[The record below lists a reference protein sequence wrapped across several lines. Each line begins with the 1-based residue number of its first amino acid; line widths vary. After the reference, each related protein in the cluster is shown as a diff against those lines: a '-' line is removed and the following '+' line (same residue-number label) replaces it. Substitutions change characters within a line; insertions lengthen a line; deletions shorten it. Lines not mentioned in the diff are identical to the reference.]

1 MKVDTMGLLKLIFG
15 KSKKTQVFMKE
26 KIVKILV
33 MGKER
38 VGKTTLIHK
47 LCNPEEF
54 VENYKPTLYDVYEKT
69 ITVDEYNV
77 KFQFMELGGSQNFPS
92 MQDVFVRQADIYI
105 LVYAYDDKD
114 SYKRLLELRDQLS
127 SIKNK
132 HTAQLPVI
140 VANNKIDLRNKL
152 VNGDS
157 NRRKSI
163 RQWCFLLHEVSAK
176 TDFKVNA
183 VMDSLIEESKF
194 IGNDDDFS
202 ESKVSGR
209 YIYKDNR
216 EKSELFHKAPS
227 LFRHY
232 DNSDEKME
240 KRLQRSTQKA
250 TSKSFKKCKFN
261 QRSAAEV
268 RRSNSLSALSTLR
281 RSFRRYSQRRRA
293 YTRVEVNHNEKPHR
307 NISES
312 IIDWDLSTPSAG
324 SNLPKSNKISESQES
339 ITKYSVSS
347 MSIKSEKSFAN
358 QKNAGVKNNSV
369 KETPSATTKRNLFK
383 QNKRLSTNVNDTFV
397 EQLNNL
403 GGRRKSLSSNALTII
418 DRDQGECFEN
428 STDKDNSKK
437 KLLRARSV
445 SVHSSE
451 YSKKNKPA
459 KLEIVHPQLKGQ
471 PDGVDDSNAT
481 STLTGRKHQR
491 SFSAATRRLSRILPG
506 RRLSISID
514 ALSDSNESSD
524 EKATKL
530 NGIRRRSFSQN
541 DLLHSIQVFN
551 EKNALAS
558 GESHSKFWT
567 GLSRKRSVKTF
578 SKNKVSKPIFRG
590 RTVDDADSLPS
601 DESLSSIKRI
611 ERRRWSR
618 KKSSCQSNQSS
629 VSTFSTGKSS
639 LQDQAIFLRQSSSIR
654 RKSLSSNDLPKLDK
668 QAVFLKFTPKDNKS
682 KDGLNLQQEPSDF
695 RKISAISGSSGRRR
709 SLSSSDATI
718 LLAKNWPLV
727 EG

>member
-1 MKVDTMGLLKLIFG
+1 MKVDTMGLLKFIFG

-26 KIVKILV
+26 KTVKILV

-54 VENYKPTLYDVYEKT
+54 VESYKPTLYDVCEKT
-69 ITVDEYNV
+69 IKVDEYNV
-77 KFQFMELGGSQNFPS
+77 NFQFMELGGSQNFPS

-105 LVYAYDDKD
+105 LMYAYDDKD

-152 VNGDS
+152 LNRDS

-163 RQWCFLLHEVSAK
+163 RQWCYLLHEVSAK

-183 VMDSLIEESKF
+183 IMDSLIEESKF
-194 IGNDDDFS
+194 IGNEDDFG

-216 EKSELFHKAPS
+216 EKIELFHKAPS

-240 KRLQRSTQKA
+240 KRLQRSAQKA
-250 TSKSFKKCKFN
+250 ESKSLKICKFKH
-261 QRSAAEV
+261 RSAEV
-268 RRSNSLSALSTLR
+268 KRSNSLSALSTLR
-281 RSFRRYSQRRRA
+281 HSFHRYSQRRRA
-293 YTRVEVNHNEKPHR
+293 YTRFEMNHNEKPYR
-307 NISES
+307 NVSES
-312 IIDWDLSTPSAG
+312 ITFWDQQTPFAGNNLST
-324 SNLPKSNKISESQES
+324 SNKISESQES
-339 ITKYSVSS
+339 VTKYSVSS

-358 QKNAGVKNNSV
+358 QKSAGVKNDSI
-369 KETPSATTKRNLFK
+369 KETPSATIKRKLFK
-383 QNKRLSTNVNDTFV
+383 QSKRLSTNINDIFV

-403 GGRRKSLSSNALTII
+403 GGRRKSLNSNDLTVI
-418 DRDQGECFEN
+418 DRDHGESFEN
-428 STDKDNSKK
+428 SSDKDNSKK
-437 KLLRARSV
+437 KLSRARSL
-445 SVHSSE
+445 SVHSGE
-451 YSKKNKPA
+451 YNKKNKPA
-459 KLEIVHPQLKGQ
+459 KLEIVHPQLKEQ

-481 STLTGRKHQR
+481 STLTSRKYQR
-491 SFSAATRRLSRILPG
+491 SFSAASRRLSRILPG

-514 ALSDSNESSD
+514 ALSDSIESSD

-551 EKNALAS
+551 EKNTLAS
-558 GESHSKFWT
+558 GESHSKFWI
-567 GLSRKRSVKTF
+567 GLSRKRSAKTF
-578 SKNKVSKPIFRG
+578 SKNKVSKPILRG
-590 RTVDDADSLPS
+590 TTMDDADSLPS
-601 DESLSSIKRI
+601 DESFSSIKRI
-611 ERRRWSR
+611 ERSRWSR

-629 VSTFSTGKSS
+629 ASTFSTGKSS
-639 LQDQAIFLRQSSSIR
+639 LQNQVIFHRQSSSVR
-654 RKSLSSNDLPKLDK
+654 RKSLSSNDLAKLDE
-668 QAVFLKFTPKDNKS
+668 QVVFLKFTPKDNQS
-682 KDGLNLQQEPSDF
+682 KDGVNLQQEPSNL
-695 RKISAISGSSGRRR
+695 RKISAISGRRR
-709 SLSSSDATI
+709 SLSSGDATI
-718 LLAKNWPLV
+718 LLANNWPLV

>member
-1 MKVDTMGLLKLIFG
+1 MKVDTMGLLKFIFG

-26 KIVKILV
+26 KTVKILV

-54 VENYKPTLYDVYEKT
+54 VESYKPTLYDVCEKT
-69 ITVDEYNV
+69 IKVDEYNV
-77 KFQFMELGGSQNFPS
+77 NFQFMELGGSQNFPS

-105 LVYAYDDKD
+105 LMYAYDDKD

-152 VNGDS
+152 LNRDS

-163 RQWCFLLHEVSAK
+163 RQWCYLLHEVSAK

-183 VMDSLIEESKF
+183 IMDSLIEESKF
-194 IGNDDDFS
+194 IGNEDDFG

-216 EKSELFHKAPS
+216 EKVELFHKAPS

-240 KRLQRSTQKA
+240 KRLQRSAQKA
-250 TSKSFKKCKFN
+250 ESKSLKICKFKH
-261 QRSAAEV
+261 RSAEV
-268 RRSNSLSALSTLR
+268 KRSNSLSALSTLR
-281 RSFRRYSQRRRA
+281 RSFHRYSQRRRA
-293 YTRVEVNHNEKPHR
+293 YNRFEMNHNEKPYR
-307 NISES
+307 NVSES
-312 IIDWDLSTPSAG
+312 ITFWDQQTPFAGNNLST
-324 SNLPKSNKISESQES
+324 SNKISESQES
-339 ITKYSVSS
+339 VTKYSVSS

-358 QKNAGVKNNSV
+358 QKSAGVKNDSI
-369 KETPSATTKRNLFK
+369 KETPSATIKRKLFK
-383 QNKRLSTNVNDTFV
+383 QSKRLSTNINDIFV

-403 GGRRKSLSSNALTII
+403 GGRRKSLSSNDLTVI
-418 DRDQGECFEN
+418 DRDHGESFEN
-428 STDKDNSKK
+428 SSDKDNSKK
-437 KLLRARSV
+437 KLSRARSL
-445 SVHSSE
+445 SVHSGE
-451 YSKKNKPA
+451 YNKKNKPA
-459 KLEIVHPQLKGQ
+459 KLEIVHPQLKEQ

-481 STLTGRKHQR
+481 STLTSRKYQR
-491 SFSAATRRLSRILPG
+491 SFSAASRRLSRILPG

-551 EKNALAS
+551 EKNTLAS
-558 GESHSKFWT
+558 GESHSKFWI
-567 GLSRKRSVKTF
+567 GLSRKRSAKTF
-578 SKNKVSKPIFRG
+578 SKNKVSKPILRG
-590 RTVDDADSLPS
+590 TTMDDADSLPS
-601 DESLSSIKRI
+601 DESFSSIKRI
-611 ERRRWSR
+611 ERSRWSR

-629 VSTFSTGKSS
+629 ASTFSTGKSS
-639 LQDQAIFLRQSSSIR
+639 LQNQVIFHRQSSSVR
-654 RKSLSSNDLPKLDK
+654 RKSLSSNDLAKLDE
-668 QAVFLKFTPKDNKS
+668 QVVFLKFTPKDNQS
-682 KDGLNLQQEPSDF
+682 KDGVNLQQEPSNL
-695 RKISAISGSSGRRR
+695 RKISAISGRRR
-709 SLSSSDATI
+709 SLSSGDATI
-718 LLAKNWPLV
+718 LLANNWPLV

>member
-1 MKVDTMGLLKLIFG
+1 MKVDTMGLLKFIFG

-26 KIVKILV
+26 KTVKILV

-54 VENYKPTLYDVYEKT
+54 IQNYKPTLYDVCEKT

-152 VNGDS
+152 LNRDS

-163 RQWCFLLHEVSAK
+163 RQWCYLLHEVSAK

-183 VMDSLIEESKF
+183 IMDSLIEESKF
-194 IGNDDDFS
+194 IGNEDDFG

-216 EKSELFHKAPS
+216 EKIELFHKAPS

-250 TSKSFKKCKFN
+250 ASKSLKICKFN
-261 QRSAAEV
+261 HRSAEV
-268 RRSNSLSALSTLR
+268 KRSNSLSALSSLR

-293 YTRVEVNHNEKPHR
+293 YTRVEVNHNVKPYR
-307 NISES
+307 NVSES
-312 IIDWDLSTPSAG
+312 ITVWDLPAPSTG
-324 SNLPKSNKISESQES
+324 SNLPTSNKISESEES

-358 QKNAGVKNNSV
+358 QKITGVKNNSV
-369 KETPSATTKRNLFK
+369 KETPSATIKRNLFK
-383 QNKRLSTNVNDTFV
+383 QNKRLDTNVNDIFV

-403 GGRRKSLSSNALTII
+403 GGRRKSLSSNDLAAI
-418 DRDQGECFEN
+418 DRDHEECFEN
-428 STDKDNSKK
+428 FKNNPKK
-437 KLLRARSV
+437 KLSRARSL

-451 YSKKNKPA
+451 YNKKNKPV
-459 KLEIVHPQLKGQ
+459 KLEIVHPQLKEQ

-481 STLTGRKHQR
+481 STLTSRKHQR
-491 SFSAATRRLSRILPG
+491 SFSAASRRLSRILPG

-530 NGIRRRSFSQN
+530 NGTRRRSFSQN

-551 EKNALAS
+551 EQNVLAS
-558 GESHSKFWT
+558 GDSHSKFWI

-590 RTVDDADSLPS
+590 TTMDDADSLPS

-611 ERRRWSR
+611 ERSRWSR

-639 LQDQAIFLRQSSSIR
+639 LQDQVILHRQSSSIR
-654 RKSLSSNDLPKLDK
+654 RKSLSSNDLAKLDE
-668 QAVFLKFTPKDNKS
+668 QVVFLKFTPKDNKS
-682 KDGLNLQQEPSDF
+682 KDDLQQEPSV
-695 RKISAISGSSGRRR
+695 RSSE
-709 SLSSSDATI
+709 
-718 LLAKNWPLV
+718 N
-727 EG
+727 

>member
-1 MKVDTMGLLKLIFG
+1 MKVDVDTMGLLKFIFG
-15 KSKKTQVFMKE
+15 KSKKAQVFMKE
-26 KIVKILV
+26 KTVKILV

-54 VENYKPTLYDVYEKT
+54 VESYKPTLYDVCEKT
-69 ITVDEYNV
+69 IKVDEYNV
-77 KFQFMELGGSQNFPS
+77 NFQFMELGGSQNFPS

-105 LVYAYDDKD
+105 LMYAYDDKD

-152 VNGDS
+152 LNRDS

-163 RQWCFLLHEVSAK
+163 RQWCYLLHEVSAK

-183 VMDSLIEESKF
+183 IMDSLIEESKF
-194 IGNDDDFS
+194 IGNEDDFG

-216 EKSELFHKAPS
+216 EKIELFHKAPS

-240 KRLQRSTQKA
+240 KRLQRSAQKA
-250 TSKSFKKCKFN
+250 ESKSLKICKFKH
-261 QRSAAEV
+261 RSAEV
-268 RRSNSLSALSTLR
+268 KRSNSLSALSTLR
-281 RSFRRYSQRRRA
+281 RSFHRYSQRHRA
-293 YTRVEVNHNEKPHR
+293 YTRGEMNHNEKPYR
-307 NISES
+307 NVSES
-312 IIDWDLSTPSAG
+312 ITFWDQPTPFAGNNLST
-324 SNLPKSNKISESQES
+324 SNKISESQES
-339 ITKYSVSS
+339 VTKYSVSS

-358 QKNAGVKNNSV
+358 QKSAGIKNDSI
-369 KETPSATTKRNLFK
+369 KETPSATIKRKLFK
-383 QNKRLSTNVNDTFV
+383 QSKRLSTNINDIFV

-403 GGRRKSLSSNALTII
+403 GGRRKSLSSNDLTII
-418 DRDQGECFEN
+418 DRDHGESFEN
-428 STDKDNSKK
+428 SSDKDNSKK
-437 KLLRARSV
+437 KLSRARSL
-445 SVHSSE
+445 SVHSGE
-451 YSKKNKPA
+451 YNKKNKPA
-459 KLEIVHPQLKGQ
+459 KLEIVHPQLKEQ

-481 STLTGRKHQR
+481 STLTSRKYQR
-491 SFSAATRRLSRILPG
+491 SFSAASRRLSRILPG

-530 NGIRRRSFSQN
+530 NDIRRRSFSQN

-558 GESHSKFWT
+558 GESHSKFWI

-590 RTVDDADSLPS
+590 TTMDDADSLPS
-601 DESLSSIKRI
+601 DESFSSIKRI
-611 ERRRWSR
+611 ERSRWSR

-629 VSTFSTGKSS
+629 ASTFSTGKRS
-639 LQDQAIFLRQSSSIR
+639 LQNQVIFHRQSSSVR
-654 RKSLSSNDLPKLDK
+654 RKSLSSNDLAKLDE
-668 QAVFLKFTPKDNKS
+668 QVVFLKFTPKDNKS
-682 KDGLNLQQEPSDF
+682 KDGVNLQQEPSNL
-695 RKISAISGSSGRRR
+695 RKISAISGRRR
-709 SLSSSDATI
+709 SLSSGDATI
-718 LLAKNWPLV
+718 SLANNWPLV